1 MEHEELWD
9 AISRIEAQLTK
20 IRTDLDNL
28 RHNEVRNV
36 KLESWQL
43 ESRVSAVERGL
54 QNVERVCR

>member
-20 IRTDLDNL
+20 IRTDLDDL

>member
-20 IRTDLDNL
+20 IRTDLDDL

-54 QNVERVCR
+54 QNVERMCR

>member
-20 IRTDLDNL
+20 IRTDLDDL

-36 KLESWQL
+36 KLKSWQL